1 MRFSLRTPLVVVAAA
16 LVVGTLAPAASA
28 SAPSAPAPAAAR
40 DPGVVGVTAGSGTML
55 VAGTETPFMARGFNS
70 ISIQIPQPYADS
82 FCAADN
88 PATVKQVSD
97 LERYMASN
105 ADRELLAMKTH
116 WRANAVRFQ
125 VSQGAL
131 SLEHETGASTYTD
144 MVLKVIKQARAMG
157 LVTIVSLNTE
167 QWSCTP
173 RRPNGKLVR
182 LPEPE
187 TVDAWSQIAPALG
200 HDRGVV
206 LEIFNEPSTAAE
218 CVASGTNWP
227 AWAYGCADGSGIG
240 MVRLGQA
247 VRAMAPDNVL
257 IYDAETSAK
266 TFEGFTPPADMT
278 DNSAYAV
285 HPYLYFQGNWDNLF
299 GNLQASGHSVI
310 VTEWNESANCSQPPT
325 LGPDFIQNYLPSH
338 HIGLIVQSWDAPW
351 NQLVGPDPGDDPADS
366 NSICPAFTGAS
377 TAYDRFWNEA
387 GNGDPAPEVHVS
399 GVTMAGSSVDSVTV
413 ALGDNG
419 TQDCSTGPQVPE
431 SVRLLVQHPGSDTPE
446 PISALELTAGT
457 PWNCGSFVTAS
468 GSNLHVL
475 GHRAH
480 AGDTLILRVHYAGD
494 GGTHDT
500 DYVVGASAA

>member
-1 MRFSLRTPLVVVAAA
+1 MQFALRTPVVIAAAALAVVAAS
-16 LVVGTLAPAASA
+16 PAASVFA
-28 SAPSAPAPAAAR
+28 RSAPAAAP
-40 DPGVVGVTAGSGTML
+40 DPGVVGVTAGNGTML
-55 VAGTETPFMARGFNS
+55 VAGTDTPFLARGFNS
-70 ISIQIPQPYADS
+70 ISIQIPQPYADM

-97 LERYMASN
+97 LEQYMAAN

-131 SLEHETGASTYTD
+131 SLEHQTGASTYTD

-182 LPEPE
+182 IPD
-187 TVDAWSQIAPALG
+187 TNSVDSWSQIAPIFG
-200 HDRGVV
+200 HDRGVM
-206 LEIFNEPSTAAE
+206 LEIFNEPSSRAQ
-218 CVASGTNWP
+218 CPSGGSWSE
-227 AWAYGCADGSGIG
+227 WAYGCADGSGIG

-257 IYDAETSAK
+257 IFDGDPSAQ
-266 TFEGFTPPADMT
+266 TFAGFTPPSDMP

-285 HPYLYFQGNWDNLF
+285 HPYLYWQGGWDELF
-299 GNLQASGHSVI
+299 GDLQASGHTVI
-310 VTEWNESANCSQPPT
+310 VTEWNESSNCAHPPT
-325 LGPDFIQNYLPSH
+325 LGPDFIQDYLPSH

-377 TAYDRFWNEA
+377 TAYDEFWNEA
-387 GNGDPAPEVHVS
+387 GNGDPAPQVHVS
-399 GVTMAGSSVDSVTV
+399 NVGMIDGTVDSLTV

-419 TQDCSTGPQVPE
+419 TQDCSTGPQVPS
-431 SVRLLVQHPGSDTPE
+431 SVRLLVRDAQTQQVE
-446 PISALELTAGT
+446 PMTALVLSPGT
-457 PWNCGSFVTAS
+457 PWTCGSYMTAT
-468 GSNLHVL
+468 GSRLNLL

-480 AGDTLILRVHYAGD
+480 AGDTLILRVHYAGEAV
-494 GGTHDT
+494 THDT